1 MDALRSA
8 QKEAL
13 IEAVEFARSIPS
25 RIKDTVVP
33 QSTQTERETANY
45 LIEDMQRRINAY
57 EKAYGASGSNEL
69 AAKSIWDVA
78 DSLEKKSENS
88 INRAKQ
94 ELGPVGR
101 SAVDLGV
108 MGTQV
113 LNDEMLLPFAIIS
126 KFFRTLGQSSREA
139 RQNGADF
146 DTAMKYGGANAAS
159 AVFLEMFSDGLK
171 GKYGKGL
178 VDEKVKDF
186 SRKIGNDDNSKILIK
201 AMLSDLG
208 EAAEGGT
215 NAMTNQILKSLYEG
229 KSGKGI
235 NWDDVMRETIINAI
249 FGILS
254 GDSGMREK

>member
-1 MDALRSA
+1 
-8 QKEAL
+8 
-13 IEAVEFARSIPS
+13 
-25 RIKDTVVP
+25 
-33 QSTQTERETANY
+33 
-45 LIEDMQRRINAY
+45 
-57 EKAYGASGSNEL
+57 
-69 AAKSIWDVA
+69 
-78 DSLEKKSENS
+78 
-88 INRAKQ
+88 
-94 ELGPVGR
+94 
-101 SAVDLGV
+101 
-108 MGTQV
+108 
-113 LNDEMLLPFAIIS
+113 
-126 KFFRTLGQSSREA
+126 
-139 RQNGADF
+139 
-146 DTAMKYGGANAAS
+146 
-159 AVFLEMFSDGLK
+159 MFSDGLK